1 MDEKYKLLIKELRK
15 DGRKKLTEVAKVTKI
30 PVSTL
35 FDMMHRLET
44 KGLVG
49 HKMLVN
55 FEKIGFTMRTMI
67 ALKVDYDE
75 RKKLQE
81 FLSKHK
87 YINNLYEIN
96 DGYDY
101 LVEGIFQNPKEM
113 YDFIGEIE
121 EKHSIITK
129 SVHNIIRTIS
139 SEKFLTDDEHFR

>member
-101 LVEGIFQNPKEM
+101 LVEGIFQKPK
-113 YDFIGEIE
+113 
-121 EKHSIITK
+121 
-129 SVHNIIRTIS
+129 
-139 SEKFLTDDEHFR
+139 